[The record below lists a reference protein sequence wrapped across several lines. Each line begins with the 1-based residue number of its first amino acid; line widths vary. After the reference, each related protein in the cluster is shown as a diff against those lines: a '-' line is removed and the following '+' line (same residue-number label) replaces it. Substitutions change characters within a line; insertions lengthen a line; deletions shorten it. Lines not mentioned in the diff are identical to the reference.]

1 MTITKSLAFV
11 FSVFFLFILVT
22 PTLMLLNSNEEL
34 SSLVMSL
41 EEETEKKDIED
52 VKELAEGTF
61 NDVGHYNT
69 FLCTATKTLS
79 FTLYTRTLGEIDLEN
94 TSPPPK
100 FM

>member
-1 MTITKSLAFV
+1 
-11 FSVFFLFILVT
+11 
-22 PTLMLLNSNEEL
+22 MLLNSNEEL